1 MGIDCY
7 RMIHYNFTFMHFL
20 ASAGVLILLNI
31 LVLIYYRRKLSVS
44 WQVVIGAFLFT
55 SLGLFYREAGTS
67 GTYNFTKYGF
77 PKPIFE
83 ISRIME
89 GFDKNVDVRVF
100 SAVRWKNLF
109 QNWALFFLFLNL
121 IKEIFRKR

>member
-1 MGIDCY
+1 
-7 RMIHYNFTFMHFL
+7 MIHQHFTFMHFL
-20 ASAGVLILLNI
+20 AIAGVLLLLNI
-31 LVLIYYRRKLSVS
+31 LLLKYDRRKISVA
-44 WQVVIGAFLFT
+44 WQVVVGAFLLT
-55 SLGLFYREAGTS
+55 ILGFIYRETGTS

-89 GFDKNVDVRVF
+89 RFDKNVDVRVF
-100 SAVRWKNLF
+100 SAVRWKNLV

-121 IKEIFRKR
+121 IKEIFRKK